1 MKPSELRRDVKSSYH
16 SWKTTQHG
24 AIENIS
30 GEPLRKNETTERLI
44 QLINHEI
51 SQLHLLVLSISALEE
66 HLKNQLKE
74 LV

>member
-1 MKPSELRRDVKSSYH
+1 MKPSELRREVKSAYH
-16 SWKTTQHG
+16 SWKTAQHG
-24 AIENIS
+24 AIENVS

-51 SQLHLLVLSISALEE
+51 SQLQLLVINVSALEE

>member
-1 MKPSELRRDVKSSYH
+1 MKPSELRRELKMKYH
-16 SWKTTQHG
+16 SWKTAQHG

-30 GEPLRKNETTERLI
+30 GEPLRKNETTECLI

-51 SQLHLLVLSISALEE
+51 SQLHLILLAISALEE
-66 HLKNQLKE
+66 HLNKQLKE